1 MKRKLPVV
9 ECDLCRQQQVDNGDV
24 TEILGLTIKASFYA
38 GHAGDGSLPKD
49 LFICDGCVQGT
60 ADHGPYRMVVLAE
73 DVFGRLEEL
82 DLPNYFTP
90 QGTE

>member
-9 ECDLCRQQQVDNGDV
+9 ECDLCEQQQVDNGDV

-49 LFICDGCVQGT
+49 LFICDGCVQGSGC
-60 ADHGPYRMVVLAE
+60 HPYRK
-73 DVFGRLEEL
+73 D
-82 DLPNYFTP
+82 TP
-90 QGTE
+90 WAPCSTVSSSPSSSSAP